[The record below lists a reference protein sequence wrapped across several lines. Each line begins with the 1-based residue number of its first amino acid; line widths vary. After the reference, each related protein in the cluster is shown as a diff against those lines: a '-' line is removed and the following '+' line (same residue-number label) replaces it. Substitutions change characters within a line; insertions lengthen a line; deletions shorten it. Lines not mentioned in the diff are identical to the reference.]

1 MCAAEYL
8 ADPVV
13 STHWKFIAAPLPP
26 YFQLKLSP
34 DMPDESWGGTNHI
47 WGRTT
52 TCLTFMVTPCQSA
65 VICVLCTRRLRLG
78 QIYCGGGVGGW
89 VAPQTTQQGVAGTPP
104 AASEVLVP
112 FPPLWRDGPVYPE
125 TPAELL
131 SPPHA
136 ITPESIPHPRAHGP
150 SSHRV
155 CTYSVPRGRACTQ
168 QRRQS
173 VGLRRKQRAGWTGAS
188 ICQ

>member
-1 MCAAEYL
+1 MSPGGDKSYL
-8 ADPVV
+8 GENYHLFNLHGHTVPECDHLCLMHQEAKA
-13 STHWKFIAAPLPP
+13 W
-26 YFQLKLSP
+26 P
-34 DMPDESWGGTNHI
+34 DLLRGWGG
-47 WGRTT
+47 
-52 TCLTFMVTPCQSA
+52 
-65 VICVLCTRRLRLG
+65 
-78 QIYCGGGVGGW
+78 GGG
-89 VAPQTTQQGVAGTPP
+89 VAPQTTQQGVGGTPP

-150 SSHRV
+150 SGHRV

-168 QRRQS
+168 RRRQS